1 MINPM
6 MKASEVKLNVS
17 STMLICRLQV
27 LLEEDHKLNCSMNLA
42 WNPLNLRDGWENFAY
57 SIKSKH
63 LRYLSIYTF

>member
-27 LLEEDHKLNCSMNLA
+27 LLEEDHKLNCNMNLA
-42 WNPLNLRDGWENFAY
+42 WNPLNLRDGWENFAC
-57 SIKSKH
+57 SLKSKQ
-63 LRYLSIYTF
+63 LRYLSICSF